1 MARKSLAELRRAEL
15 ADAAYQA
22 LSQHG
27 IKGTTLA
34 AVAQISGI
42 SRTSALHY
50 FSSKDALLEA
60 ALRTANRVLHKDA
73 LCLLRISRTPW
84 ERIYAVVEA
93 NLSPSSFNP
102 QVSHAWVA
110 LCSEV
115 PRNPMYQRIQK
126 AIYRRHW
133 TNIHSAFA
141 QIQDDQTARDA
152 TLMLV
157 TLIDGLW
164 LRCALQPGGMTRGEA
179 EAQIEFSLNA
189 AFGADSD
196 RIAARDRMKEAAAL
210 LFGQSPRAP

>member
-1 MARKSLAELRRAEL
+1 MARKSLAEIRRAEL

-22 LSQHG
+22 LSRHG
-27 IKGTTLA
+27 LKGTTLA

-60 ALRTANRVLHKDA
+60 AMRTANRVLHKEA
-73 LCLLRISRTPW
+73 LHLLRVAETPW
-84 ERIYAVVEA
+84 ERIYAVIEA
-93 NLSPSSFNP
+93 NLSPTSFNP

-115 PRNPMYQRIQK
+115 PRNAIYQRIQT

-133 TNIHSAFA
+133 VNIHSAFA
-141 QIQDDQTARDA
+141 RIEMGSKAQDA
-152 TLMLV
+152 TMMLI

-164 LRCALQPGGMTRGEA
+164 LRCGLQPGGLARETA
-179 EAQIEFSLNA
+179 DAQIEFSLNA
-189 AFGADSD
+189 AFGSD
-196 RIAARDRMKEAAAL
+196 PNRKAARERMKAAAQML
-210 LFGQSPRAP
+210 VL